1 MEVAKTQLDAK
12 TKSLEASEKQYQ
24 DLVAR
29 TTQLEEQLKRVT
41 ESVGILK
48 GRVGAVT
55 NRMTF
60 FFFFT
65 RRQTKGES
73 WLLNSKRRLLTWK
86 NR

>member
-12 TKSLEASEKQYQ
+12 TKSLEAAEKQHQ
-24 DLVAR
+24 DLVTR
-29 TTQLEEQLKRVT
+29 TTQIEEQLKRVT
-41 ESVGILK
+41 ESVRILK
-48 GRVGAVT
+48 GGGDRVVT
-55 NRMTF
+55 NRMPF
-60 FFFFT
+60 FLI